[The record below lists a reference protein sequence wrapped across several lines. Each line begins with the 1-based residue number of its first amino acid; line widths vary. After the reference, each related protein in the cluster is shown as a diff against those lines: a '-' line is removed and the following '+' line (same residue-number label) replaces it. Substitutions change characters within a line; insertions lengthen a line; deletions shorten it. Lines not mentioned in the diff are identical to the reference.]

1 MAPGESLNA
10 AFENSER
17 GLGNTDYF
25 DLHYK
30 IIALSIT
37 TISVLAGVAR
47 KHNIM
52 FPEATIIMRT
62 VFCAM
67 LIWTIH
73 AIRLINITSLTNGF
87 ETEIPTKFIH
97 SDIGLG
103 LIMRDPKTGLDGG
116 KWDFIIVGVSVHGIS
131 CRP

>member
-1 MAPGESLNA
+1 MK
-10 AFENSER
+10 R
-17 GLGNTDYF
+17 GVVMELIKTFGDKVAYTFRRFISYA
-25 DLHYK
+25 LK

-52 FPEATIIMRT
+52 FPEAIIMRT

-73 AIRLINITSLTNGF
+73 AIRLMPISLQN
-87 ETEIPTKFIH
+87 
-97 SDIGLG
+97 
-103 LIMRDPKTGLDGG
+103 
-116 KWDFIIVGVSVHGIS
+116 
-131 CRP
+131 